1 MAAERISEEP
11 QGERPTSL
19 LERVER
25 YGTKTAGPV
34 RSVRASLAAEA
45 VPYQVQGREIRINPR
60 LLSYWIPFLVGVGV
74 MVGGMKTAGVP
85 FIGIPQLLLGV
96 ALIAFTTW
104 DFVSDS
110 GRLDVKPPARSAR
123 PVPVSVDED
132 EPVRAE
138 WAAPG
143 SRRSYAEEFR
153 HNAVEMVLSDG
164 RSVASVAREL
174 DLSPSTLGRWV
185 NRERQI
191 RAERAERAQR
201 ARHGEG
207 VDPDDT
213 DELLALPAGRRSD

>member
-1 MAAERISEEP
+1 MRVAAERISEEP
-11 QGERPTSL
+11 EGGRPTSL
-19 LERVER
+19 LDRVER
-25 YGTKTAGPV
+25 YGTKTVGPV

-96 ALIAFTTW
+96 VLIAVTTW

-110 GRLDVKPPARSAR
+110 GRLDVKPPARPAR
-123 PVPVSVDED
+123 PVPVSVEED
-132 EPVRAE
+132 EPVRVE
-138 WAAPG
+138 WTAPD

-153 HNAVEMVLSDG
+153 HNAIEMVLREG

-191 RAERAERAQR
+191 RAERAERAER
-201 ARHGEG
+201 GER
-207 VDPDDT
+207 DDEADT
-213 DELLALPAGRRSD
+213 DELLALPAGRSSD